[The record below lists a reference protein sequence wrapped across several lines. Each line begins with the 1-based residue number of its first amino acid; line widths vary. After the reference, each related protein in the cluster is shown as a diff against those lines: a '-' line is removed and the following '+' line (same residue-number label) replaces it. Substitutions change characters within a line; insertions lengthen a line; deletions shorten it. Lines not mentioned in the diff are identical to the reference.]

1 MLSIRRLQ
9 VMAFTVLVALLI
21 STAGVHAHHVNESDW
36 WLGTVFWKIS
46 TGKHDWGSLNTHSWH
61 RVFVRNE
68 SLYNLTVEYWWE
80 HDVIDADDD
89 DVAETDDTSGV
100 FTVEAPEGEQET
112 GDQREGW
119 LGPDITGLDNGWYKI
134 KSTTK
139 MKITNDKKP
148 HNQTTGTKSISKTSV
163 SFWIENDN

>member
-21 STAGVHAHHVNESDW
+21 STAGAHAHHVNKSDW

-46 TGKHDWGSLNTHSWH
+46 TGKHDWNSYSTYSWH

-68 SLYNLTVEYWWE
+68 SLYNLTVEFWWK
-80 HDVIDADDD
+80 HDVIDVD
-89 DVAETDDTSGV
+89 DVVETDATSGV

-119 LGPDITGLDNGWYKI
+119 LGPDISGLPDGTYKI

-139 MKITNDKKP
+139 MKITNDKQP
-148 HNQTTGTKSISKTSV
+148 HNQTTGTKTISKESV
-163 SFWIENDN
+163 NFAIP